1 MYNEVKLFLRVYE
14 KKIFR
19 KEIKLGLYDP
29 EIEEELE
36 DDGNIIVLYPRGYD
50 IKIQVIYQEYKYII
64 KIGTIFSQAFNYEDK
79 Y

>member
-1 MYNEVKLFLRVYE
+1 MYDEVKLFLRVYE

-36 DDGNIIVLYPRGYD
+36 DDGNIIVLY
-50 IKIQVIYQEYKYII
+50 
-64 KIGTIFSQAFNYEDK
+64 S
-79 Y
+79 